1 MPEWITPEAV
11 AEYLGGGFDPV
22 EPRLVQ
28 ATAAAR
34 AAVERRRVELALD
47 THTDET
53 APADVRMGAIMLAA
67 LVYQQRSAPS
77 GFDGYDAETAL
88 ADAGA
93 KRAEILRLLGWRRP
107 VIA

>member
-1 MPEWITPEAV
+1 MPDWITPEAV
-11 AEYLGGGFDPV
+11 ADYLGGGFDPL

-34 AAVERRRVELALD
+34 AAVERRRSELALHLTD
-47 THTDET
+47 DET
-53 APADVRMGAIMLAA
+53 APQDVRVGAIMWAA
-67 LVYQQRSAPS
+67 LIYQQRGAPT

-93 KRAEILRLLGWRRP
+93 KRGEILRLLGWRRP
-107 VIA
+107 VSA